1 MAKKKDK
8 AADSPIIQGMAAAV
22 ETSRRGETD
31 LSKFDGVL
39 SQDAKPP
46 AGVELEPVRDFALAA
61 LTPHPLNVRFFRE
74 LPPDER
80 EALKKDIEARGVLV
94 PVIATADGVILSG
107 HRRVII
113 AGELGR
119 AFVPVQFIKGELTP
133 AQEREFLI
141 KDNLLRRH
149 LTAAEKEALIIEL
162 YGREMDQDRRGGDRK
177 SEAAK
182 IKISSETLIG
192 QIEPLHVRVE
202 QETGIP
208 AGTAGR
214 MIAKIRKER
223 QGAAPEPAAGEMGA
237 TAHKPAPDRLKAIR
251 AHLGKIVKLLD
262 GADQQTIDAAII
274 EVVGILDEI
283 AIDPRYSGEVKTII
297 EKMRA

>member
-61 LTPHPLNVRFFRE
+61 LTPHPLNAKFFHDI
-74 LPPDER
+74 PADER
-80 EALKKDIEARGVLV
+80 AKLKNDIENRGVLV
-94 PVIATADGVILSG
+94 PVIATKDGVILSG
-107 HRRVII
+107 HLRVEISR
-113 AGELGR
+113 ELGR
-119 AFVPVQFIKGELTP
+119 AFVPVQFIKGELTQ

-141 KDNLLRRH
+141 KDNLLRRQ
-149 LTAAEKEALIIEL
+149 LGPDDKKRLIAEAYPQEI
-162 YGREMDQDRRGGDRK
+162 DQDRRGGDRK

-182 IKISSETLIG
+182 SKFQSEILIG
-192 QIEPLHVRVE
+192 QTEPLPIRIE
-202 QETGIP
+202 RETGGAIS
-208 AGTAGR
+208 AGSAGR
-214 MIAKIRKER
+214 FIAEIRKER
-223 QGAAPEPAAGEMGA
+223 KGAASKPAAGKP
-237 TAHKPAPDRLKAIR
+237 KPAPDRLKAIR

>member
-31 LSKFDGVL
+31 LSKFDGIL

-46 AGVELEPVRDFALAA
+46 AGVELEPVRNFALAA

-223 QGAAPEPAAGEMGA
+223 QGAAPEPAADKP
-237 TAHKPAPDRLKAIR
+237 TPAPDRLKAIR

>member
-119 AFVPVQFIKGELTP
+119 AFVPVQLIKGELTP

-162 YGREMDQDRRGGDRK
+162 YGREMDQDHRGGDRK

-182 IKISSETLIG
+182 IKNSNESLIG
-192 QIEPLHVRVE
+192 QTEPLTVRIE

-214 MIAKIRKER
+214 IRAKYRKER
-223 QGAAPEPAAGEMGA
+223 QDAAPEPAADKP
-237 TAHKPAPDRLKAIR
+237 TPAPDRLKAIR

>member
-162 YGREMDQDRRGGDRK
+162 YGREMDQDHRGGDRK

-223 QGAAPEPAAGEMGA
+223 QGAAPEPAADKP
-237 TAHKPAPDRLKAIR
+237 TPAPDRLKAIR